1 MADQAQRDQQYQYSA
16 TASLVL
22 QSQSGRRGRD
32 YDDGGAK
39 RGGNEPTG
47 ESESLYGRIN
57 AKQMGDRAL
66 VREKKDDKKR
76 QKKDEDGASSKQRK
90 PKKQATR

>member
-1 MADQAQRDQQYQYSA
+1 MADQAQREQQYQYAA
-16 TASLVL
+16 TSNLVL
-22 QSQSGRRGRD
+22 QSSSGRRGRD
-32 YDDGGAK
+32 YDDGGAR

-47 ESESLYGRIN
+47 ESESLHGRIN

-76 QKKDEDGASSKQRK
+76 QKKDDDGAVKQRK